1 MRLWVPV
8 LAGGFFA
15 AASAVAA
22 CPPTLQGTRVAAGE
36 HQLVFAA
43 EPSPIPLGRP
53 FVLQVE
59 TCGPAALAKVD
70 ANMPEHRHGMNYRPS
85 ITATGE
91 GRYRVEGMLFHMPGR
106 WRLMFEL
113 GGTRLEH
120 SLQVE

>member
-1 MRLWVPV
+1 MRLWVLV

-15 AASAVAA
+15 AAGAGAA
-22 CPPTLQGTRVAAGE
+22 CPPALQGMRVATGA

-59 TCGPAALAKVD
+59 TCGLAALAKVD
-70 ANMPEHRHGMNYRPS
+70 ADMPEHRHGMNYRPS